1 MWYFFF
7 LLLIVFKVIPKLYVI
22 YESTSIASSNSPGRF
37 HPERV
42 HVMYD
47 CNGKQQSE
55 ALRFTPLVERTLSL
69 NEFAIGEAI
78 AKAKEVDEHDL
89 WFFTIVL
96 VDGTQH
102 VYVGT
107 PAQALNG
114 MGNGRIRGCKA
125 LNIWLQDVVRIP
137 PQVATSRETS
147 PDAAPAVVTAP
158 SPTATPCATLCVT
171 PRPPRDPS
179 IEDFSLD
186 VRTPPSDATFDGFA
200 NHLFNWTYT
209 QAEEGST
216 TRTTLLNAVAQ
227 VHHLFDSMGVVVRW
241 TLRRGPTSR
250 RRRRHKK

>member
-1 MWYFFF
+1 MS
-7 LLLIVFKVIPKLYVI
+7 
-22 YESTSIASSNSPGRF
+22 STKPLPSANFPSSNPPGRF

-125 LNIWLQDVVRIP
+125 LNIWLQDVVCIP
-137 PQVATSRETS
+137 RQVATSRETS

-171 PRPPRDPS
+171 PRPPRDPA
-179 IEDFSLD
+179 IEDFFLD
-186 VRTPPSDATFDGFA
+186 VRTVTHDTASLKIFLWTYERSLTTPPRVHEWRCRRQPPSRNT
-200 NHLFNWTYT
+200 
-209 QAEEGST
+209 EET
-216 TRTTLLNAVAQ
+216 A
-227 VHHLFDSMGVVVRW
+227 HHVVV
-241 TLRRGPTSR
+241 GS
-250 RRRRHKK
+250 